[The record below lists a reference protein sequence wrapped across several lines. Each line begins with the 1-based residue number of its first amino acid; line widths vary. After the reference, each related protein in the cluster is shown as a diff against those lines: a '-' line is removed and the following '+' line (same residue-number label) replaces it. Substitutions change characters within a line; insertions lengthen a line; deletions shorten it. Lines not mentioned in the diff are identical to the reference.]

1 MPPVSITKTQNSR
14 CDTNKI
20 KRYLETQDNTLMY
33 TAYMMDA
40 AEVALLSNASMFL
53 PRGNSVVALTHTI

>member
-1 MPPVSITKTQNSR
+1 
-14 CDTNKI
+14 
-20 KRYLETQDNTLMY
+20 MY